1 MLENLLFPEI
11 KQTPDEIISK
21 YPKRNIN
28 LVVTR
33 MAPSPTWFLHIW
45 AVYSTLLDVIVAKK
59 NVWVVFLRI
68 EDTDQ
73 KREIEWAAEKFVDI
87 FRIFWLNFDEGPVW
101 ENYVDVGNYWP
112 YTQSKR
118 EQIYKVFIKD
128 LVARWLA
135 YPCFLTEEE
144 INETRTIQEAS
155 KLPTGIY
162 KEYSPWRYASND
174 DVKTALSENRDFVI
188 RLKSSWE
195 LTKKID
201 VKDIIKWV
209 VSTQENFLDIVICKK
224 TWIPTYHFAHLID
237 DYLMWTTHVIRSD
250 EWFASLPLHLELFN
264 MMWWKAPQ
272 YAHYWPLVKID
283 WEGKRKLSKRKD
295 LEADVE
301 FYFREWYMV
310 ESIIDFLSN
319 MINAWFE
326 DWRKQNPYLSFLDFD
341 FKLEKVNTAWA
352 LVDIDKLNW
361 VSSNTIKKI
370 DTNLLYDKLIIYL
383 EKYDTSFLNVIS
395 KFPLDYN
402 LKVLNELKTKIRKFN
417 EFKDNSIFFYND
429 SKIPSKDLLINTKM
443 KIDSIDIVKKWIEIS
458 IKLLESTKCDAEQ
471 RFRVEVGIMALIRH
485 PNICMLMGACVE
497 NQKYCLVME
506 YIPTTLESLLP
517 NLSFEDTLRYS
528 IDICKGMAW
537 LHTR

>member
-11 KQTPDEIISK
+11 NETPESIIAK
-21 YPKRNIN
+21 YPRRDSD

-45 AVYSTLLDVIVAKK
+45 AVYSTLLDTVVAKK
-59 NVWVVFLRI
+59 NNWIVFLRI

-87 FRIFWLNFDEGPVW
+87 FKMFWLNFDEGPVW
-101 ENYVDVGNYWP
+101 ENYNDVGNYWP

-118 EQIYKVFIKD
+118 EYIYKVFIKD

-135 YPCFLTEEE
+135 YPCFLSEEE
-144 INETRTIQEAS
+144 IAETRAIQEAS
-155 KLPTGIY
+155 KVPTGIY
-162 KEYSPWRYASND
+162 KEYSPWRYASIE
-174 DVKTALSENRDFVI
+174 DVKKALLENKEFVI
-188 RLKSSWE
+188 RLKSTWE

-201 VKDIIKWV
+201 VKDIVKWT

-224 TWIPTYHFAHLID
+224 TGIPTYHFAHLID

-250 EWFASLPLHLELFN
+250 EWFASLPLHLELFS

-301 FYFREWYMV
+301 FYFREWYTV
-310 ESIIDFLSN
+310 EAIIDFLSN

-326 DWRKQNPYLSFLDFD
+326 DWRKQNPNENYLWFD
-341 FKLEKVNTAWA
+341 FKLEKVNTAGA

-361 VSSNTIKKI
+361 VSSNTIKNTPSEVLYEK
-370 DTNLLYDKLIIYL
+370 LLTYL
-383 EKYDTSFLNVIS
+383 EKYDLEFFKIVKSFPDI
-395 KFPLDYN
+395 YN
-402 LKVLNELKTKIRKFN
+402 LKIVSELKTKIRKFSEYKEN
-417 EFKDNSIFFYND
+417 TFFLYD
-429 SKIPSKDLLINTKM
+429 ESKIPSRELLVNQKM
-443 KIDSIDIVKKWIEIS
+443 KIDDLETAKNWLVLAVN
-458 IKLLESTKCDAEQ
+458 LLEKRNKVDFISTDEVKNDFVLAINEAQMKNGQVLWPVRCALSWEEFSLWALELINILWVEKSI
-471 RFRVEVGIMALIRH
+471 FRLKNVL
-485 PNICMLMGACVE
+485 NFL
-497 NQKYCLVME
+497 
-506 YIPTTLESLLP
+506 
-517 NLSFEDTLRYS
+517 
-528 IDICKGMAW
+528 
-537 LHTR
+537 

>member
-11 KQTPDEIISK
+11 KETPDEIISK
-21 YPKRNIN
+21 YPKRNSG

-45 AVYSTLLDVIVAKK
+45 AVYSTLLDTIVARK
-59 NVWVVFLRI
+59 NNWIVFLRI

-87 FRIFWLNFDEGPVW
+87 FKMFWLNFDEGPVW
-101 ENYVDVGNYWP
+101 ENYSDVGNYWP

-118 EQIYKVFIKD
+118 EYIYKVFIKD
-128 LVARWLA
+128 LVSKGLA

-144 INETRTIQEAS
+144 ISETRAIQEAS
-155 KLPTGIY
+155 KVPTGIY
-162 KEYSPWRYASND
+162 KEYSPWRYASID
-174 DVKTALSENRDFVI
+174 DVKKALSENKEFVI
-188 RLKSSWE
+188 RLKSTWE

-201 VKDIIKWV
+201 VKDIVKWV
-209 VSTQENFLDIVICKK
+209 ISTQENFLDIVICKK

-301 FYFREWYMV
+301 FYFREWYTV
-310 ESIIDFLSN
+310 EAIIDFLSN

-326 DWRKQNPYLSFLDFD
+326 DWRKQNPNENYLKFD
-341 FKLEKVNTAWA
+341 FKLEKVNTAGA

-361 VSSNTIKKI
+361 VSSNTIKNME
-370 DTNLLYDKLIIYL
+370 TEVLYDKLLTYL
-383 EKYDTSFLNVIS
+383 QKYDNDFFNIVSSFPS
-395 KFPLDYN
+395 MYN
-402 LKVLNELKTKIRKFN
+402 LKIVNELKTKLRKFSEYKEN
-417 EFKDNSIFFYND
+417 TFFLYSD
-429 SKIPSKDLLINTKM
+429 SKLPADDLLVNEKM
-443 KIDSIDIVKKWIEIS
+443 KIDDISIVKRWLELS
-458 IKLLESTKCDAEQ
+458 IKMLEERNGIDFISVNEVKDLFVESINKAEMKNGQ
-471 RFRVEVGIMALIRH
+471 VLWPVRCALSWEEFS
-485 PNICMLMGACVE
+485 PWALE
-497 NQKYCLVME
+497 LV
-506 YIPTTLESLLP
+506 YILGLEKSIYRIKNTLNSL
-517 NLSFEDTLRYS
+517 
-528 IDICKGMAW
+528 K
-537 LHTR
+537 

>member
-458 IKLLESTKCDAEQ
+458 IKLLESTKNNFSSIEEVKDAFVVKIIEAEMKNWQ
-471 RFRVEVGIMALIRH
+471 VLWPLRCALSWEEFSPGALEMVYILWLEKSIFRLKNVLSS
-485 PNICMLMGACVE
+485 
-497 NQKYCLVME
+497 LV
-506 YIPTTLESLLP
+506 
-517 NLSFEDTLRYS
+517 
-528 IDICKGMAW
+528 
-537 LHTR
+537 